1 MPSPPKETRRCAARG
16 CPLSVP
22 PRVLMCRRH
31 WFMVPTEIRHRVW
44 NHYRPGQETDH
55 APSGLYL
62 YLKAML
68 EAVDAVAYK
77 ESKKETGLLH
87 EWHTFAGIQ
96 CCKKCGVVE
105 NDYNADKHTCP
116 GTVKVRPRQGELPT

>member
-1 MPSPPKETRRCAARG
+1 MRRCAARE
-16 CPLSVP
+16 CPAEMP

-62 YLKAML
+62 AAMN

-77 ESKKETGLLH
+77 EAQKVTGRAH
-87 EWHTFAGIQ
+87 EWHAFAGIP
-96 CCKKCGVVE
+96 CCRACGVVK
-105 NDYNADKHTCP
+105 NDYNEEKLTCKGP
-116 GTVKVRPRQGELPT
+116 AKVRPRQGELPT